1 MSMENFLIFIPTNLF
16 RTYVHMRFLGLFLEH
31 PKEKAKH
38 WIQFGSMM
46 FYFLLN
52 SFGYIL
58 FHNPRVNIL
67 TNIVGLFV
75 VSLSFLGNIK
85 KKILSVCIIYTL
97 SMLCDVIVVISCVG
111 FAVERS
117 ISELLGVMTALLITV
132 CELLAEKLIY
142 KKKNPGFISPNWMF
156 LLFIPLCSIG
166 MIHLCIIDNLT
177 DRNFIVLV
185 GIGLLV
191 INIISFFLY
200 SAMERTYLV
209 NLENELLIQTSDIY
223 RHQLDII
230 MKTQDQIRSLQHD
243 MKYHIRALLAMA
255 GSGNTEGMISY
266 LEEMEKETENPDQYV
281 DSGNKELDGNLN
293 YLLKEANH
301 KLKDVSVKIVVPLGA
316 FTSSFDIN
324 VLLSN
329 LLENAITASENTQ
342 EKMLH
347 LKLVT
352 KKGLL
357 YIEIENSYNG
367 IINEEKGRFYTTKNN
382 KAIHG
387 FGLKNVKRIVEKHNG
402 TLDITYSEERFRINI
417 MLYLTNL
424 VKEL

>member
-1 MSMENFLIFIPTNLF
+1 M
-16 RTYVHMRFLGLFLEH
+16 
-31 PKEKAKH
+31 
-38 WIQFGSMM
+38 
-46 FYFLLN
+46 
-52 SFGYIL
+52 
-58 FHNPRVNIL
+58 
-67 TNIVGLFV
+67 
-75 VSLSFLGNIK
+75 
-85 KKILSVCIIYTL
+85 
-97 SMLCDVIVVISCVG
+97 
-111 FAVERS
+111 
-117 ISELLGVMTALLITV
+117 
-132 CELLAEKLIY
+132 
-142 KKKNPGFISPNWMF
+142 
-156 LLFIPLCSIG
+156 
-166 MIHLCIIDNLT
+166 
-177 DRNFIVLV
+177 
-185 GIGLLV
+185 

-266 LEEMEKETENPDQYV
+266 LEEMEKETANPDQYV

-301 KLKDVSVKIVVPLGA
+301 KLKDVSVKIVVPSGA

-347 LKLVT
+347 LKLIT

-402 TLDITYSEERFRINI
+402 TLDIT
-417 MLYLTNL
+417 
-424 VKEL
+424 